1 LLQTIEGSPDGP
13 KTVKTDS
20 SSSVPQTIE
29 QLQSQSI
36 LFSKLFV
43 IMGITWIGE
52 GIHVLLHGDHSELDE
67 CSFYSEV
74 TSFPPNDFQ
83 FNSHFLICLRDHIK
97 LPLSHEYNI
106 GRLSFSDF
114 LKIAIKLEYLF
125 SDDIK

>member
-13 KTVKTDS
+13 KTVKTGSSS

-52 GIHVLLHGDHSELDE
+52 GIHVLLHGDHSDVED

-74 TSFPPNDFQ
+74 T
-83 FNSHFLICLRDHIK
+83 L
-97 LPLSHEYNI
+97 
-106 GRLSFSDF
+106 
-114 LKIAIKLEYLF
+114 
-125 SDDIK
+125 